1 MSQLIIN
8 GVTVVPP
15 KSFQVGIQDIDG
27 ETGRNANGDM
37 VRDRITTKRKL
48 EMEWGMLSNEQ
59 CSAILSAV
67 TPVFFTVSYPDPLT
81 GNQVTRTFYV
91 GDRTA
96 PAYTF
101 TEKFKPWSGLKFNLI
116 ER

>member
-1 MSQLIIN
+1 MSNLLLN
-8 GVTVVPP
+8 GVAVVAP
-15 KSFQVGIQDIDG
+15 KSFQVDIQDVDG

-48 EMEWGMLSNEQ
+48 ECEWGQLSQAEISQ
-59 CSAILSAV
+59 ILNAV
-67 TPVFFTVSYPDPLT
+67 SGVFFSVSYPDPINGQTT
-81 GNQVTRTFYV
+81 GTFYV
-91 GDRTA
+91 GDRTS

-101 TEKFKPWSGLKFNLI
+101 TNKFKPWSGLKFNLV

>member
-1 MSQLIIN
+1 MAQLTIN
-8 GVTVVPP
+8 GVTVKPP

-48 EMEWGMLSNEQ
+48 DCEWGMLTQEEMSQ
-59 CSAILSAV
+59 LLHAV
-67 TPVFFTVSYPDPLT
+67 SSEFCEVSYPDPMD
-81 GNQVTRTFYV
+81 GQVTKTFYV

-96 PAYTF
+96 PRYTF
-101 TEKFKPWSGLKFNLI
+101 TEKFNPWSGAKFNLR

>member
-1 MSQLIIN
+1 MSNLIIN
-8 GVTVVPP
+8 GVSVVSP
-15 KSFQVGIQDIDG
+15 KSFQVGVQDIDG

-48 EMEWGMLSNEQ
+48 EIEWGMLTQSE
-59 CSAILSAV
+59 CSVILNAVSA
-67 TPVFFTVSYPDPLT
+67 VFFTVSYPDPIS
-81 GNQVTRTFYV
+81 GQSTRTFYV

-96 PAYTF
+96 PAYSF
-101 TEKFKPWSGLKFNLI
+101 TNKFKPWSGLKFNLI

>member
-1 MSQLIIN
+1 MSNLIIN
-8 GVTVVPP
+8 GVSVVPP
-15 KSFQVGIQDIDG
+15 KSFQVDVQDVDG

-48 EMEWGMLSNEQ
+48 EIEWGMLTQSE
-59 CSAILSAV
+59 CSAILNAVSAV
-67 TPVFFTVSYPDPLT
+67 FFSVSYPDPIA
-81 GNQVTRTFYV
+81 GQSTRTFYV

-96 PAYTF
+96 PAYSF
-101 TEKFKPWSGLKFNLI
+101 TNKFKPWSGLKFNLI

>member
-1 MSQLIIN
+1 MSNLLLN
-8 GVTVVPP
+8 GVAVVAP
-15 KSFQVGIQDIDG
+15 KSFQVGIQDVDG

-48 EMEWGMLSNEQ
+48 ECEWGRLTQSEI
-59 CSAILSAV
+59 SEILNAV
-67 TPVFFTVSYPDPLT
+67 SEVIFTVSYPDPVN
-81 GNQVTRTFYV
+81 GQVTGIFYV
-91 GDRTA
+91 GDRTS

-101 TEKFKPWSGLKFNLI
+101 TNKFKPGSGLKFNLV

>member
-1 MSQLIIN
+1 MSNLIIN
-8 GVTVVPP
+8 GVSVVSP
-15 KSFQVGIQDIDG
+15 KSFQVGVQDVDG

-48 EMEWGMLSNEQ
+48 EIEWGMLTQSE
-59 CSAILSAV
+59 CSVILNAVSA
-67 TPVFFTVSYPDPLT
+67 VFFTVSYPDPIS
-81 GNQVTRTFYV
+81 GQSTRTFYV

-96 PAYTF
+96 PAYSF
-101 TEKFKPWSGLKFNLI
+101 TNKFKPWSGLKFNLI

>member
-1 MSQLIIN
+1 MARLIIN
-8 GVTVVPP
+8 GVAV
-15 KSFQVGIQDIDG
+15 KSPQKFQVGIQDIDG

-48 EMEWGMLSNEQ
+48 DCEWGMLTQDEMSQLLN
-59 CSAILSAV
+59 AV
-67 TPVFFTVSYPDPLT
+67 SSEFFTVSYPDPILGQT
-81 GNQVTRTFYV
+81 TKTFYV

-96 PAYTF
+96 PSYSF
-101 TEKFKPWSGLKFNLI
+101 TDKFKPWSGAKFNLV

>member
-1 MSQLIIN
+1 MSNLIIN
-8 GVTVVPP
+8 GVSVVPP
-15 KSFQVGIQDIDG
+15 KSFQVGVQDVDG

-37 VRDRITTKRKL
+37 VRDRIATKRKL
-48 EMEWGMLSNEQ
+48 EIEWGMLTQSE

-67 TPVFFTVSYPDPLT
+67 SPVFFNVSYPDPIS
-81 GNQVTRTFYV
+81 GQSTRTFYV

-96 PAYTF
+96 PAYSF
-101 TEKFKPWSGLKFNLI
+101 TNKFKPWSGLKFNLI